1 MKKITLLLVCALLA
15 SFSYGQKSP
24 QITIT
29 KLSEEAGKIY
39 INYEINQ
46 SFPEENF
53 DVKIIVTHS
62 NGQAIAAHTLDGDIG
77 ENIKGGKNKQI
88 VWSYEHDG
96 IYLDETINIKLSA
109 DKVVDINYYSMPKLI
124 LASTLMPGK
133 GVNMLDRSKNY
144 YGWTGLAYGLVG
156 VSVLYSLSSLSTYN
170 NYTAAIT
177 ATDRDTYY
185 NKYKTKTTVAGVAA
199 ISALGVWGW
208 NYVRIFLTKNSI
220 IKNQNS
226 LSSWFLYPSYNTFT
240 NSNMLTLNF
249 KF

>member
-1 MKKITLLLVCALLA
+1 MKRITFLFVLA
-15 SFSYGQKSP
+15 FIANFSYGQKQA
-24 QITIT
+24 QITIIN
-29 KLSEEAGKIY
+29 LYEDAGKIY
-39 INYEINQ
+39 INYDIDQ
-46 SFPEENF
+46 SMPEESF
-53 DVKIIVTHS
+53 DVKIIATHS
-62 NGQAIAAHTLDGDIG
+62 NGQAIAAHTLGGDIG
-77 ENIKGGKNKQI
+77 ENIKGGKNKQV
-88 VWSYEHDG
+88 VWSYEQDG
-96 IYLDETINIKLSA
+96 IYLDETINIQLFA
-109 DKVVDINYYSMPKLI
+109 DKVVDVNYYSTPKLLI
-124 LASTLMPGK
+124 ASTILPGK
-133 GVNMLDRSKNY
+133 GVNMLDRSKSY
-144 YGWTGLAYGLVG
+144 LGWTGLAYGLVG

-240 NSNMLTLNF
+240 NSKMLTLSF